1 METKDRQKIL
11 LITAASGLAL
21 LIANSAIFGPLQ
33 SGWTSRSKE
42 IATLKQNVADGR
54 NLLLRK
60 DRLQSRWQSMQTN
73 TLPNDQTSAGSALLK
88 AVYRWG
94 QDSGT
99 SIDQVTPQWK
109 SEQDADNKNVI
120 TTMECHADATGNMRS
135 ILRFLW
141 DLESDPVGLKVEDVV
156 ISSRDNDGQQ
166 LSLGIQMS
174 GLVLGPPQ
182 PQQQAKVP

>member
-1 METKDRQKIL
+1 METKDRQKML
-11 LITAASGLAL
+11 LITAAAGLAL
-21 LIANSAIFGPLQ
+21 LVANSVIIGPLQ
-33 SGWTSRSKE
+33 SGWVSRNKE
-42 IATLKQNVADGR
+42 IATLKQSVEDGR
-54 NLLLRK
+54 NLVLRK
-60 DRLQSRWQSMQTN
+60 DRLQSRWQNMQTN

-109 SEQDADNKNVI
+109 SEQDPDNANLVI

-141 DLESDPVGLKVEDVV
+141 DLESDPTGLKVEDVV
-156 ISSRDNDGQQ
+156 ISSRDICDCG
-166 LSLGIQMS
+166 S
-174 GLVLGPPQ
+174 
-182 PQQQAKVP
+182 K

>member
-1 METKDRQKIL
+1 METKDRQKML
-11 LITAASGLAL
+11 LITAAAGLAL
-21 LIANSAIFGPLQ
+21 LVANSVILGPLQ
-33 SGWTSRSKE
+33 QGWASRNKE
-42 IATLKQNVADGR
+42 IATLKQSVDDGR

-60 DRLQSRWQSMQTN
+60 DRLQSRWQGMQTN

-99 SIDQVTPQWK
+99 SIDQVAPQWK
-109 SEQDADNKNVI
+109 SEEDPDTKNTI
-120 TTMECHADATGNMRS
+120 TTMECHTDATGNMRS

-141 DLESDPVGLKVEDVV
+141 DLESDPTGLKVEDVV

-182 PQQQAKVP
+182 QPQQAKLP